1 MSSSSPDPVPS
12 PAPASPAP
20 KAKPPR
26 SSVERFVVWGG
37 IIALLVLVGIQARA
51 RFGYTMTLNAL
62 QARIAEDE
70 GLDPQPLL
78 VSEVDR
84 LLVGWP
90 KKTEETAS
98 AHRSLIH
105 LSWRG
110 LTTSYS
116 MTLPYDPTET
126 QPAIMG
132 LETSDAPAEPDTS
145 FAEIGSTPE
154 TGTPPGSSGPPPG
167 AGHDA
172 ASGPGGPGGPG
183 GGPTGQGGGRDP
195 LANDADGDGKLSRDE
210 AQGRIA
216 ENFDEIDAD
225 ADGFLD
231 VEEINAWREAN
242 PRPAADGDR
251 PGRPA
256 ADDGDS
262 TDSPTPPDSATETSE
277 SESPESAT
285 DSPESATESPES
297 ATESPES
304 ESATDSDPAAAPESE
319 SSETESSETP

>member
-26 SSVERFVVWGG
+26 SSTERLIVWGG
-37 IIALLVLVGIQARA
+37 IVALLVLVGIQARA

-98 AHRSLIH
+98 AHRSVIH

-132 LETSDAPAEPDTS
+132 LETSDAPAEPDPS
-145 FAEIGSTPE
+145 FAEVGSTPA

-172 ASGPGGPGGPG
+172 ASGPGG
-183 GGPTGQGGGRDP
+183 GPTGQGGGRDP
-195 LANDADGDGKLSRDE
+195 MANDADGDGKLSRDE

-231 VEEINAWREAN
+231 LEEINAWREAN

-256 ADDGDS
+256 ADDGDA

-304 ESATDSDPAAAPESE
+304 ATD